1 MIILLYNKSIE
12 QNDNC
17 HINLNSISIV
27 NRNDK
32 ANKYIEHKKYLIFI
46 IFIFSVILFENNN
59 LESIS
64 NDVILSK
71 KKKYH
76 YFSKYFK
83 QNSYIKNNNTKA
95 KKISLVN
102 EIIYLHNI
110 RKQINKY
117 KNINFENIHFKKF
130 SKVSHPKISLILTV
144 YNQEIYILKIYSC
157 ILNQSLTDIEII
169 FIDDK
174 SSDGSLAL
182 IEKLMI
188 FDKRIILIKN
198 KSNKGQFYSRNAAVM
213 QSSGKYILIIDPD
226 DFLLN
231 NILIKCYKAAI
242 VYKLD
247 ITQFYHIMG
256 NYSKNHLYILNQ
268 NSRPIQKP
276 LIKTIF
282 FNNPT
287 RYLWD
292 KLIKK
297 EIFIKSIYFM
307 HIKYRNERFIIH
319 NDDTACFGIFKVA
332 NSYGQL
338 EDIGYFYNR
347 NVTNSTTSKNFIPE
361 NINGRFH
368 CIFTIMKYYF
378 EQSSSPYE
386 KIYGGYKFFTYRIIR
401 KYNNK
406 IQFLTNGFEYIID
419 VIDMY
424 LKYPY
429 FSKDQKLLL
438 KLFKT
443 KIIKQKLN
451 INN

>member
-1 MIILLYNKSIE
+1 M
-12 QNDNC
+12 
-17 HINLNSISIV
+17 NSISIV

-83 QNSYIKNNNTKA
+83 HNSYIKNNNTKA

-213 QSSGKYILIIDPD
+213 QSSGKYVLIIDPD

-231 NILIKCYKAAI
+231 NILI
-242 VYKLD
+242 
-247 ITQFYHIMG
+247 
-256 NYSKNHLYILNQ
+256 IL
-268 NSRPIQKP
+268 
-276 LIKTIF
+276 
-282 FNNPT
+282 
-287 RYLWD
+287 
-292 KLIKK
+292 
-297 EIFIKSIYFM
+297 
-307 HIKYRNERFIIH
+307 
-319 NDDTACFGIFKVA
+319 
-332 NSYGQL
+332 
-338 EDIGYFYNR
+338 
-347 NVTNSTTSKNFIPE
+347 
-361 NINGRFH
+361 
-368 CIFTIMKYYF
+368 CI
-378 EQSSSPYE
+378 
-386 KIYGGYKFFTYRIIR
+386 
-401 KYNNK
+401 
-406 IQFLTNGFEYIID
+406 
-419 VIDMY
+419 
-424 LKYPY
+424 
-429 FSKDQKLLL
+429 
-438 KLFKT
+438 
-443 KIIKQKLN
+443 
-451 INN
+451 